1 MSRPAGDVRKALAQA
16 AQQLADEH
24 GAATWRDMADRVQV
38 GYRVA
43 CRTVHRMAE
52 AGALEC
58 VGAEKRAHS
67 RRWMNLY
74 APATP
79 CVVPALDDACARAL
93 ADVAHAWARPRCV
106 QGVAMT

>member
-1 MSRPAGDVRKALAQA
+1 
-16 AQQLADEH
+16 
-24 GAATWRDMADRVQV
+24 
-38 GYRVA
+38 
-43 CRTVHRMAE
+43 
-52 AGALEC
+52 